1 MLLLADH
8 VILGDGRTVLDR
20 AGIQIDGAGRLGAV
34 GPAEELLSRF
44 AGEEVQD
51 LGDASILPGLFDM
64 HVHLGYYYSQ
74 PDREFYNDFMV
85 ACYAAKQ
92 ARLALELGITTVRDL
107 SSPHG
112 LCKALREAGE
122 KGFIQVPRIIHTDA
136 GICMSGGHG
145 HQDGIEEADGPWAVR
160 AAVRRQVRDGA
171 DWIKILTSNR
181 EDIPEFT
188 QEELNAAADECRR
201 RNIKTAVHAGL
212 QPAIQM
218 CIDAGFDTIEHG
230 TLMTVEQA
238 RQMAQNGQAWT
249 PTITAYQYLW
259 AQCKD
264 AQAPDPADPIG
275 ARAFREQAFF
285 QRAAEAYQNNF
296 KALYDTGVTVLAGS
310 DMVLYGAPP
319 LPIHRELAYMV
330 EYGITPLQAIQTA
343 TQNPARVLGLEEET
357 GMLRPGLAADLL
369 VVDGNPAQDIAALD
383 RVRRVYLAGTPVA
396 GADFQL

>member
-8 VILGDGRTVLDR
+8 VILGDGKTVLDR
-20 AGIQIDGAGRLGAV
+20 AGVQIDGAGRLGAV
-34 GPAEELLSRF
+34 GPAEELLGRF

-51 LGDASILPGLFDM
+51 LGDAAILPGLFDM

-85 ACYAAKQ
+85 AYYAAKQ

-112 LCKALREAGE
+112 LCKTLREAGE

-145 HQDGIEEADGPWAVR
+145 HQDDIEEADGPWAVR
-160 AAVRRQVRDGA
+160 AAVRRQARDGA

-188 QEELNAAADECRR
+188 QEELNAAADECHR

-264 AQAPDPADPIG
+264 AQAPD
-275 ARAFREQAFF
+275 
-285 QRAAEAYQNNF
+285 
-296 KALYDTGVTVLAGS
+296 TGVTVLAGS

-357 GMLRPGLAADLL
+357 GTLRPGLAADLL

-383 RVRRVYLAGTPVA
+383 RVRRVYLAGKPAA
-396 GADFQL
+396 GPDFQP